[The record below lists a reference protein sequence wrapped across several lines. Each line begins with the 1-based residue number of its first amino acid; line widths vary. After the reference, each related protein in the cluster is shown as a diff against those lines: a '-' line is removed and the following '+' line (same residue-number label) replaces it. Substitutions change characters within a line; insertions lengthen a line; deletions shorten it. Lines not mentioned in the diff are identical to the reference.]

1 MVRHSTNREVQL
13 FNINNPRERNLFW
26 SLGTI
31 ILAVMVA
38 LPTVSAAQPSEK
50 HWVKGQVLV
59 HPNAGLSEEEFANVL
74 KPHKGKKLRKI
85 PSLNVHVIEVPEQAE
100 EAVAKALAHNPHVK
114 FAEVNAII
122 EPSALNPN
130 DPSYPSQWHLPKIQG
145 PEAWSS
151 SLGGGVTVAVLDS
164 GIDAAHPD
172 FAGQL
177 LSGWNVIDGN
187 SSNVADITGHGTAVA
202 GVVAAKGNNAVG
214 VASVA
219 WSGKILPVRITNA
232 SNGTSTLEYMAA
244 GMTYAADHGAK
255 VANLSYQIGAGN
267 YSTLNSA
274 AQYMRNKGG
283 VVVVAAG
290 NTGGLRE
297 GNDNAYLISV
307 SGTTSSDGF
316 WSSSS
321 YGNFVDVAAP
331 GSSITTTNRGG
342 GYGAWSGTSFSSPMT
357 AGVMALI
364 LSANP
369 SLSPQAAENILEGAA
384 DDLGNQGWD
393 NKFGHGRIN
402 AVRAVEMAMV
412 GTSNDTQDPTVQFS
426 SPSAGNTVS
435 GIVSVAVSASDNVGV
450 TRVELYAGGVLMGQD
465 TTVPYQFSWDTRNGN
480 NGNVT
485 LQALAYDAANNV
497 GTTTRT
503 VNVNNGVS
511 QPDSTPPV
519 ITSMSPADGS
529 TVKGTVTIQ
538 VSASDNIQVT
548 SLKLYIDGVL
558 KSSATTNS
566 LSYGWNT
573 RKVSSGSHLIK
584 AIAQDA
590 VGNSINKQITLVVG
604 SGGSKPGG
612 GKGRK

>member
-1 MVRHSTNREVQL
+1 MARHSTTTQESQL
-13 FNINNPRERNLFW
+13 KNHIWAF
-26 SLGTI
+26 
-31 ILAVMVA
+31 VA
-38 LPTVSAAQPSEK
+38 LALMLVLATPSRSVAQPPEK
-50 HWVKGQVLV
+50 QWVKGQVLV
-59 HPNAGLSEEEFANVL
+59 HPNPGLSEDEFSQILNR
-74 KPHKGKKLRKI
+74 HKGKKLRKI

-100 EAVAKALAHNPHVK
+100 EAVANALSHNPHVK
-114 FAEVNAII
+114 FAEVNEII
-122 EPSALNPN
+122 EPSALIPN
-130 DPSYPSQWHLPKIQG
+130 DPSFPSQWHLSKIQG
-145 PEAWSS
+145 PEAWSNA
-151 SLGGGVTVAVLDS
+151 LGSGVTVAVLDS
-164 GIDAAHPD
+164 GIDAAHQD

-177 LSGWNVIDGN
+177 LTGWNVISGN

-202 GVVAAKGNNAVG
+202 GVVMAKGNNGVG

-219 WSGKILPVRITNA
+219 WSGKILPIRITN
-232 SNGTSTLEYMAA
+232 SSSGTSTLEYMAA
-244 GMTYAADHGAK
+244 GITYAADHGAK
-255 VANLSYQIGAGN
+255 VANLSYQVGAGN
-267 YSTLNSA
+267 YSTIISA
-274 AQYMRNKGG
+274 AQYMRNRGG

-307 SGTTSSDGF
+307 SATTSSDAF

-369 SLSPQAAENILEGAA
+369 SLSPQAAENILEGSA

-402 AVRAVEMAMV
+402 AARAVEMAMV
-412 GTSNDTQDPTVQFS
+412 GTSNDTQDPTVQFG
-426 SPSAGNTVS
+426 SPSAGSTVS
-435 GIVSVAVSASDNVGV
+435 DIVSVVVSASDNVGV
-450 TRVELYAGGVLMGQD
+450 TRVELYAGGVLVGQD
-465 TTVPYQFSWDTRNGN
+465 TTAPYQFSWDTRNGN
-480 NGNVT
+480 NGNVA

-503 VNVNNGVS
+503 VTVNNVGS
-511 QPDSTPPV
+511 QPDSTPPT
-519 ITSMSPADGS
+519 ITSMSPSDGS
-529 TVKGTVTIQ
+529 SVSRSVTIQ
-538 VSASDNIQVT
+538 VSASDNVQVT
-548 SLKLYIDGVL
+548 SVKLYIDGVL
-558 KSSATTNS
+558 KSSVTSGS

-590 VGNSINKQITLVVG
+590 AGNSTTKQISLVVG
-604 SGGSKPGG
+604 GSTGKPGG
-612 GKGRK
+612 GKGKK